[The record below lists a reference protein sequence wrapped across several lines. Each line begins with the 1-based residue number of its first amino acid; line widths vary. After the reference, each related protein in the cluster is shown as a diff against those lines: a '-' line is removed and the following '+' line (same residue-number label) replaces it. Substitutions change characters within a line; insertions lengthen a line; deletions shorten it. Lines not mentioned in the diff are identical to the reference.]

1 MRFFRQEYCNGFPFP
16 TPGNLP
22 DPRNLCPLCLL
33 HWHMGSV
40 PLAPP
45 GKCIWPGLSQEIPDP
60 SVVPQTEGEI
70 KGLLEFKQE
79 NYEISG
85 VVKINLSGLSL
96 WV

>member
-1 MRFFRQEYCNGFPFP
+1 MRFHFLLQVIFLTQGL
-16 TPGNLP
+16 NL
-22 DPRNLCPLCLL
+22 RPLCLL
-33 HWHMGSV
+33 HWHTGSL